1 MLALSDEAFARI
13 CIRAT
18 GVSPKRRSRWL
29 RELAV
34 RLDPPRALSSRSRRG
49 SRSRRRRERAKSS
62 TILTAAEN
70 SASTRGR
77 KADPP
82 TNVPEQNICREQ
94 AARRQARA
102 RTRRKNGTGYYR
114 LEISDKAIEG
124 LIQQWIA
131 TGQISDEEA
140 VRLDRLGIE
149 RELARGIEAQGDRWT
164 R

>member
-1 MLALSDEAFARI
+1 
-13 CIRAT
+13 
-18 GVSPKRRSRWL
+18 
-29 RELAV
+29 
-34 RLDPPRALSSRSRRG
+34 
-49 SRSRRRRERAKSS
+49 
-62 TILTAAEN
+62 LTAAEN